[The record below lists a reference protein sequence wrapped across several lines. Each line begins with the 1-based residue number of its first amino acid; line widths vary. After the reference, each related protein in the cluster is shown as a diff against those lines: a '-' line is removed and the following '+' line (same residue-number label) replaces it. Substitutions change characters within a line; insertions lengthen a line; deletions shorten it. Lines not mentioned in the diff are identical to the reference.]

1 MRISAVYFLLKI
13 GHLCQIVNSM
23 ASIYEKFGEEVKK
36 VRKKRTLTQE
46 DLAEL
51 IKRDPRT
58 IVAIESGKRNPTLQ
72 TIHKIAQALKVK
84 SSQLLPF

>member
-1 MRISAVYFLLKI
+1 MTFMSDFVKKT
-13 GHLCQIVNSM
+13 NM
-23 ASIYEKFGEEVKK
+23 ASIYEKFGEKVKK
-36 VRKKRTLTQE
+36 YRKQKNLSQE
-46 DLAEL
+46 DLADL